1 MTSRKRGSWA
11 SWAFQGACAG
21 AALSSLLI
29 LAVLLGGV
37 LVKGW
42 SRLSWSFVVG
52 SPSIFPEKAGILPAL
67 LGTLW
72 LAGITAAACI
82 PIGVGAAVYLEEYA
96 RPSWRRTVV
105 QLNIS
110 NLAGVPSIVYG
121 ILGLGLFGRLLN
133 LQTTVLAGGL
143 TLSLVVLPIVILASQ
158 EALRGVPASLRHASY
173 GVGATRWQTIW
184 RIVLPAAAP
193 GVMTGVILAMS
204 RAIGEAAPLIAL
216 GAATFVTRPPTSL
229 SSEFSALPLQIFS
242 WAGDPRKA
250 FQPAASAAI
259 LVLLATLLC
268 LNGAAVFVRAYFGK
282 KVRW

>member
-1 MTSRKRGSWA
+1 MKPRTHSSWPGRL
-11 SWAFQGACAG
+11 FYLACML
-21 AALSSLLI
+21 AALSSVAVLV
-29 LAVLLGGV
+29 VLLGGIV
-37 LVKGW
+37 AQGW
-42 SRLSWSFVVG
+42 SRLSWSFLIG
-52 SPSIFPEKAGILPAL
+52 APSVFPEKVGVLPAL
-67 LGTLW
+67 AGSIW
-72 LAGITAAACI
+72 LTGITAAVCV
-82 PIGVGAAVYLEEYA
+82 PIGVGSAIYLEEYA
-96 RPSWRRTVV
+96 RPTWGRSLI

-158 EALRGVPASLRHASY
+158 EALRSVPISLRHASY

-184 RIVLPAAAP
+184 RIVLPAATP
-193 GVMTGVILAMS
+193 GIMTGVILALS

-216 GAATFVTRPPTSL
+216 GAATYVSRPPSSL

-242 WAGDPRKA
+242 WAGEARKA
-250 FQPAASAAI
+250 FQPAAAAGI

-268 LNGAAVFVRAYFGK
+268 LNAAAVYVRVYFGK
-282 KVRW
+282 KVKW